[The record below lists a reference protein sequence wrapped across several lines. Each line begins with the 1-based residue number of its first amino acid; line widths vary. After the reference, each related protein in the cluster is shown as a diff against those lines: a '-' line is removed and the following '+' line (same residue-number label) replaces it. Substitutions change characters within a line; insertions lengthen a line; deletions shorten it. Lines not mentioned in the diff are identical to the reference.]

1 MVTQKRTNVAGAQ
14 VNQGTPGGNGT
25 LPELNTA
32 LAAAVSTSNHTAARA
47 VALHVTLLRAI
58 AVIVRRSK
66 NGSQSGCQTG
76 TKAQFPLNRSPG
88 VQREMKGTGVT
99 PAAPYS
105 LAGATLRINMS
116 IILQGFTTILAAD
129 FVSGFVHWAEDACAR
144 QDPPVTGK
152 LSVWKSFECI
162 NEMVFGLKRRADPTV
177 KSAGV

>member
-1 MVTQKRTNVAGAQ
+1 
-14 VNQGTPGGNGT
+14 
-25 LPELNTA
+25 
-32 LAAAVSTSNHTAARA
+32 
-47 VALHVTLLRAI
+47 
-58 AVIVRRSK
+58 
-66 NGSQSGCQTG
+66 
-76 TKAQFPLNRSPG
+76 
-88 VQREMKGTGVT
+88 MKGTGVT

-162 NEMVFGLKRRADPTV
+162 NETVFGLKRRADPTV